1 MHQLH
6 EESRAARW
14 LLEQLLR
21 NGNEGLPV
29 ATACIRALES
39 PHSAG
44 SPAFL
49 VVREWHP
56 ACVNATEQSKPTF
69 TSGEGAF
76 ARIAKGACLTQSGNV
91 RSPKNDVESTS

>member
-1 MHQLH
+1 M
-6 EESRAARW
+6 
-14 LLEQLLR
+14 
-21 NGNEGLPV
+21 

-44 SPAFL
+44 SPCFL

-56 ACVNATEQSKPTF
+56 ACVTLLSKDRQGLYSKPTF
-69 TSGEGAF
+69 TSDEGAF

-91 RSPKNDVESTS
+91 RSTKNDVESTS